1 MSQNE
6 KNVKLNQNYFIT
18 NDTSISNL
26 NIITGIKEIYENI
39 SFLSKDSDI
48 VSNILI
54 IIKIIV

>member
-39 SFLSKDSDI
+39 FFYL
-48 VSNILI
+48 
-54 IIKIIV
+54 KIQI

>member
-48 VSNILI
+48 VNNMI
-54 IIKIIV
+54 INN